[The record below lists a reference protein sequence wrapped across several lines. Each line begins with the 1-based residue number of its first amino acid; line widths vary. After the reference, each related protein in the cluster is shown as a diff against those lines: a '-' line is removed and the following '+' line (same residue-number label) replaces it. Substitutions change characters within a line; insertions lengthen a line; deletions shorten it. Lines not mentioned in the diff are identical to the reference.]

1 MSVTKPKFEALKKA
15 LKAAGISFKPV
26 KSEFEPVF
34 NVPCEC
40 AVRVD
45 VRTPRTEQL
54 AIAAWIT
61 VLTKCQRRF
70 K

>member
-1 MSVTKPKFEALKKA
+1 MSVTKPKFKALKKA

-26 KSEFEPVF
+26 KSEFV
-34 NVPCEC
+34 EC

-61 VLTKCQRRF
+61 VVDGSRTVAGIVDAYTN
-70 K
+70 